1 MQYIIEHMFPSGHA
15 NSLPLDDNQGTAPSH
30 EEQLNKVTL
39 DITHDDMAKYS
50 LDVLEPS
57 VYEFELAQA

>member
-15 NSLPLDDNQGTAPSH
+15 NSIPLDDNQGTALSQ
-30 EEQLNKVTL
+30 EQLNKVTL
-39 DITHDDMAKYS
+39 DITHDDMAKIN

-57 VYEFELAQA
+57 VYEFEL